1 MAPTKEQTKHV
12 VEVEAPIISHTY
24 KVKDKIPVVTDQ
36 HSYKMMRCNL
46 SKTWWDVENLWST
59 INKY

>member
-12 VEVEAPIISHTY
+12 VEVEDPIISHTY

-46 SKTWWDVENLWST
+46 SK
-59 INKY
+59 K